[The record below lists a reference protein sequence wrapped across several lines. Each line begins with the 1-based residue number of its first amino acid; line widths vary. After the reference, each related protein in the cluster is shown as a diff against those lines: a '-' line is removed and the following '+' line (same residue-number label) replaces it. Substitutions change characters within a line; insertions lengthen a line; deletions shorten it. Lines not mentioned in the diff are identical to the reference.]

1 MDAGD
6 RVAAPPFAFVCTGGI
21 FAMFA
26 IALTVHTKMHIDR
39 LVNGLVTAC
48 KSFRFEGYTP

>member
-1 MDAGD
+1 
-6 RVAAPPFAFVCTGGI
+6 
-21 FAMFA
+21 MFA

-48 KSFRFEGYTP
+48 KYFRFEGYTP